1 LIPRANITA
10 WRLQVRWPANEQVEQ
25 DLVLSRALVAM
36 FGRELVAGQA
46 ALRGGT
52 ALQKLFIGAATR

>member
-1 LIPRANITA
+1 MIPRANITA